1 MTTGTANFY
10 KMRGS
15 LSSGEFPLFSASQN
29 LTSYL
34 VHSVNVR
41 YAKGLQTTVTV
52 PAFTGYETANVVEID
67 GQYYW
72 VTEWH
77 ESTTVSESITFVLDY
92 MAPTSLLRRSDSI
105 KGNWKRTPALSR
117 ASLQDSVSSSPYLE
131 IRTINLSDL
140 DCPTSRIE
148 SNNRNVM
155 YWIQISG
162 HDSNGNPK
170 RFGMFIDWVQSRNKF
185 EWVNAPYYDN
195 TTRYVPLGTLLT
207 NLATYT
213 GMTESDIDDISISKR
228 CPYGFITAQTEY
240 QGVYYA
246 KIVDPSGNWNTVPA
260 TIVNGYAIYDIN
272 ARELAG
278 SGGGF
283 KTNTA
288 NIVVSLSASERLIS
302 HISIRDWNTNN
313 IMTIPGGAYSTL
325 QVTATMHADAGG
337 IYTIIQAGETQ
348 IAIPEGKMPY
358 YGNAYDNYKA
368 YSMNYDRLAMQY
380 AKQNADFNLETDNVV
395 SLGNGVSSGLSGLM
409 IGGMTGNP
417 TTAVS
422 GIMSGVAGGITSYY
436 QSGRAK
442 EMSYKQAVQ
451 NFELSKRRAL
461 DQPTGG
467 YNVSYGTSYAL
478 LNEMSP
484 LHISIRKPSVASSTY
499 LSAWAEQYG
508 YPSEGVLSITVING
522 YYQGILLSDSSDK
535 SGMYWD
541 ELNRTVQTGFKFIT
555 P

>member
-15 LSSGEFPLFSASQN
+15 LSSGEYPLFSANQN

-34 VHSVNVR
+34 VHSVGVR

-72 VTEWH
+72 VTEWQ
-77 ESTTVSESITFVLDY
+77 ESTTVNESITFVLDY
-92 MAPTSLLRRSDSI
+92 MAPTSMLRRSETI

-131 IRTINLSDL
+131 TRTIELSDL
-140 DCPTSRIE
+140 DCPPATSF
-148 SNNRNVM
+148 NNEM
-155 YWIQISG
+155 LYWMQISG
-162 HDSNGNPK
+162 HDNSGNPK
-170 RFGMFIDWVQSRNKF
+170 RYGLFIQWIKNRHKF
-185 EWVNAPYYDN
+185 QWSNPPYYD
-195 TTRYVPLGTLLT
+195 TSTEYVPLGVLLT
-207 NLATYT
+207 NLSTYT

-228 CPYGFITAQTEY
+228 CPYTFV
-240 QGVYYA
+240 QGSTNYSGHYWTKLIPA
-246 KIVDPSGNWNTVPA
+246 GGMSPSVLPA
-260 TIVNGYAIYDIN
+260 TIINGYAIYDIN
-272 ARELAG
+272 AAEFAG
-278 SGGGF
+278 TPGGF
-283 KTNTA
+283 QVNTA
-288 NIVVSLSASERLIS
+288 NITISLSSSERLIS
-302 HISIRDWNTNN
+302 HISIRDWNSNN
-313 IMTIPGGAYSTL
+313 IMTIPGGAYSSI
-325 QVTATMHADAGG
+325 QITATMHADAGG

-358 YGNAYDNYKA
+358 YGNAYDNYMA

-380 AKQNADFNLETDNVV
+380 AKQNADYNLETDNAV
-395 SLGNGVSSGLSGLM
+395 SLGNGVSSMLSGLM

-417 TTAVS
+417 ITAIS
-422 GIMSGVAGGITSYY
+422 GVMSGVAGGATSYY
-436 QSGRAK
+436 QSSRAK
-442 EMSYKQAVQ
+442 ELGYRQADQ

-467 YNVSYGTSYAL
+467 YNVGYGTSYAL

-484 LHISIRKPSVASSTY
+484 LHVSIRKPSVASSTY
-499 LSAWAEQYG
+499 LSSWAEQYG
-508 YPSEGVLSITVING
+508 YPSEGVLSISVING
-522 YYQGILLSDSSDK
+522 YYQGILLSDTSDK

-541 ELNRTVQTGFKFIT
+541 ELNRTAQTGFKFVT